1 MGGKEED
8 NFLVCT
14 KKVKIVTENVAVS
27 FGANEKDRSMVYRL
41 RILCTV
47 RVCPLFRAYRQ

>member
-1 MGGKEED
+1 M
-8 NFLVCT
+8 CT
-14 KKVKIVTENVAVS
+14 KKAKIVTETETVS